1 MHMNSDPDPVRLRRV
16 LRDLVALSGLPAV
29 WAERKPHAIAGGLAD
44 LLMESSQLDFAFV
57 RLCDPNGGNA
67 VESARGNAPP
77 PLLEAL
83 QRPLADG
90 GRLSRSE
97 IVAGIGAGTQ
107 GSCGLVIP
115 VGVNADAGIVAAAC
129 DRPDFPDEFDSLLLS
144 VAANHAAT
152 AFRMALLIDGHM
164 RAEAALRDSER
175 QLETKVAERTAELRR
190 SETYLT
196 EAQRLSHTG
205 TWVFTPTNTVYWS
218 EESYQIW
225 GLDPVQGLPIKEAV
239 WQRIHPDDRDR
250 VDEETQ
256 EAVRRK
262 RDYAGEFR
270 ILLPDGTLKY
280 VEATGH
286 HVFSASGALVEVVA
300 THVDVT
306 ERKHAQEEHQR
317 LRQLEADLAHM
328 NRLSIMGEQTA
339 SLAHEVKQPI
349 AAARNNAC
357 AALNFLD
364 GHPPDLS
371 EVREAIDCVVNDAD
385 RAGAIIDRIR
395 DQIKKAPPR
404 KDRFD
409 LNEAINEVIV
419 LARGEITKNGVSVDT
434 RLTEGALPV
443 EGDRVQ
449 LQQVV
454 LNLILNAI
462 EAMGAVE
469 QWPRELSISTEQTQA
484 NGVLVVVRDT
494 GPGIDAE
501 HVERVFEAFYTTKS
515 SGVGMGLSIC
525 RSIIDAHGG
534 RLWAEANE
542 PRGAVFQFNLPTA

>member
-1 MHMNSDPDPVRLRRV
+1 MPMNLDPDPVRLRRV
-16 LRDLVALSGLPAV
+16 LRDLVALSALPAV

-90 GRLSRSE
+90 GRLSRNE
-97 IVAGIGAGTQ
+97 IVAGIAAGTQ

-115 VGVNADAGIVAAAC
+115 IGVNADAGIVAAAC
-129 DRPDFPDEFDSLLLS
+129 DRPDFSDEFDSLLLS
-144 VAANHAAT
+144 VAANHAAA
-152 AFRMALLIDGHM
+152 AFRMALLIDDHL

-306 ERKHAQEEHQR
+306 ERKQR
-317 LRQLEADLAHM
+317 RM
-328 NRLSIMGEQTA
+328 S
-339 SLAHEVKQPI
+339 
-349 AAARNNAC
+349 
-357 AALNFLD
+357 
-364 GHPPDLS
+364 
-371 EVREAIDCVVNDAD
+371 
-385 RAGAIIDRIR
+385 IR
-395 DQIKKAPPR
+395 DCANWRQISR
-404 KDRFD
+404 
-409 LNEAINEVIV
+409 
-419 LARGEITKNGVSVDT
+419 T
-434 RLTEGALPV
+434 
-443 EGDRVQ
+443 
-449 LQQVV
+449 
-454 LNLILNAI
+454 
-462 EAMGAVE
+462 
-469 QWPRELSISTEQTQA
+469 
-484 NGVLVVVRDT
+484 
-494 GPGIDAE
+494 
-501 HVERVFEAFYTTKS
+501 
-515 SGVGMGLSIC
+515 
-525 RSIIDAHGG
+525 
-534 RLWAEANE
+534 
-542 PRGAVFQFNLPTA
+542 